1 MPSAHPVS
9 ADSHPQFIDNY
20 AGNSVDPPPFG
31 NGAAAYDVYAGNANP
46 DPFAPSASYYAFTHG
61 PAAFFVLD
69 TRRYRA
75 GPTPDGDGTMLGAEQ
90 LAALE
95 RWVHE
100 VNETA
105 AFKVVVSSVPLTELF
120 THDAK
125 IDTWAAYPVEKAR
138 VLRALQGTKGVVVI
152 SGDRH
157 QFAAV
162 EFAGR
167 ERVVEVSTSPLS
179 MFYIPL
185 VTGIEYA
192 TVDTIQGLDGGEVP
206 RERVLEY
213 IGKGNVK
220 WSAFEVDTRDMA
232 KPVMRIETVIDGVP
246 AYQ

>member
-1 MPSAHPVS
+1 MRAARRPTPTDAL
-9 ADSHPQFIDNY
+9 QFIDNY
-20 AGNSVDPPPFG
+20 AGNSADPPPFG
-31 NGAAAYDVYAGNANP
+31 NGAAAYDVYAGSANP
-46 DPFAPSASYYAFTHG
+46 DPLVPGASYYAFTHG

-95 RWVHE
+95 GWLRE
-100 VNETA
+100 VNDTA

-120 THDAK
+120 TYDAK

-138 VLRALQGTKGVVVI
+138 VLRALQSVKGAVVI

-162 EFAGR
+162 EFAASKQR

-185 VTGIEYA
+185 VSGIERA
-192 TVDTIQGLDGGEVP
+192 TADTVDGVDGEAVP
-206 RERVLEY
+206 REKVLEY
-213 IGKGNVK
+213 ISKGNAK
-220 WSAFEVDTRDMA
+220 WSAFEVDTRDA
-232 KPVMRIETVIDGVP
+232 ARPVMRVGCRRTST
-246 AYQ
+246 